1 MLNVPIKTRETN
13 IQFTT
18 MKKSLITSD
27 KAPKAIGPYS
37 HAVQVG
43 DFVYTS
49 GQIPIDPATG
59 KVESSDIADQTR
71 LVLNNLAAVL
81 SAADLVFEDVVKT
94 TIFLTSMSDFA
105 VVNEIYAG
113 VFAEIL
119 PARSTIEVAGLP
131 LGVKIEIEAI
141 ACKK

>member
-1 MLNVPIKTRETN
+1 
-13 IQFTT
+13 
-18 MKKSLITSD
+18 MKKALITSD

-71 LVLNNLAAVL
+71 LVLDNLAAVL
-81 SAADLVFEDVVKT
+81 SAAGLGFEDVVKT
-94 TIFLTSMSDFA
+94 TIFLTRMSDFA

-113 VFAEIL
+113 VFAESL

>member
-1 MLNVPIKTRETN
+1 
-13 IQFTT
+13 

>member
-1 MLNVPIKTRETN
+1 
-13 IQFTT
+13 

-94 TIFLTSMSDFA
+94 SMSDFA